1 MNLYVN
7 MLLEWYDE
15 QAKAHIE
22 RILWIDPSR
31 TDVAT
36 IEINDPKA
44 LPKWQK
50 CKDLE
55 NVIGNQEARFLE
67 VDPYAELLRP
77 ENTIPEHYRQH
88 RDDAWDVIE
97 SIVKSE
103 NVFDP
108 RVRGPLVEEAVKRS
122 GCSKATI
129 YSYLRRYW
137 QGGQTKNAL
146 LPLFDKRGGKGKER
160 KSDGQKRGRPS
171 KLSQVT
177 KTTLGV
183 NVNAAIKKKFQRGIK
198 TFYENQNGRTLKDTY
213 QLTLERFFHKG
224 YETRDGV
231 LVPVLPPATEL
242 PSFAQFRYWYEKERD
257 ISQEKIAREGKRR
270 FNLSHR
276 AVLGDSTQMAF
287 GPGSIYQIDAT
298 IGDIYLVSFLD
309 RNRIIGRPV
318 IYIII
323 DTFSRMITGLSVSL
337 EGPSW
342 LGAMLALENATTD
355 KVAFCKE
362 YGVEINPEDWPC
374 HHLPEAML
382 ADRGELEGYNA
393 DNLVN
398 ALNIRVSNT
407 PPYRADWKGIVERNF
422 RLIND
427 TTIHWIPGAVKRTRE
442 RGDKDYR
449 LDAVLDLQQFRKL
462 MVLCVL
468 EHNKDHQMNWYRM
481 DEFMIQD
488 DVEPYPVDLWNWGIQ
503 NRSGHLRQ
511 MTPDIVRL
519 NLLPT
524 AEASVTARGIYY
536 KGLYYTCELALREQ
550 WFVKA
555 RMQGRWK
562 VSIAYD
568 PRSLDI
574 IYLRLNES
582 RHLEVCQLTEADQ
595 RFKGRDWH
603 EVIDYFEEQKQ
614 AQEIANTR
622 QQQSKATF
630 HAQLEHLVLE
640 ATEQTEKHQIG
651 QSKRSRL
658 KDIGEN
664 RKLERENE
672 RDVGAWKLGNEELP
686 PQPGQVISLPSVPQS
701 EDNDDGYVAP
711 PKPIDKLRKLR
722 EKKWKND

>member
-108 RVRGPLVEEAVKRS
+108 RVRGRLVEEAVKRS

-177 KTTLGV
+177 RTTLGV

-287 GPGSIYQIDAT
+287 GPG
-298 IGDIYLVSFLD
+298 
-309 RNRIIGRPV
+309 
-318 IYIII
+318 
-323 DTFSRMITGLSVSL
+323 
-337 EGPSW
+337 
-342 LGAMLALENATTD
+342 
-355 KVAFCKE
+355 
-362 YGVEINPEDWPC
+362 
-374 HHLPEAML
+374 
-382 ADRGELEGYNA
+382 
-393 DNLVN
+393 
-398 ALNIRVSNT
+398 
-407 PPYRADWKGIVERNF
+407 
-422 RLIND
+422 
-427 TTIHWIPGAVKRTRE
+427 
-442 RGDKDYR
+442 
-449 LDAVLDLQQFRKL
+449 
-462 MVLCVL
+462 
-468 EHNKDHQMNWYRM
+468 
-481 DEFMIQD
+481 
-488 DVEPYPVDLWNWGIQ
+488 
-503 NRSGHLRQ
+503 
-511 MTPDIVRL
+511 
-519 NLLPT
+519 
-524 AEASVTARGIYY
+524 
-536 KGLYYTCELALREQ
+536 
-550 WFVKA
+550 
-555 RMQGRWK
+555 
-562 VSIAYD
+562 
-568 PRSLDI
+568 
-574 IYLRLNES
+574 
-582 RHLEVCQLTEADQ
+582 
-595 RFKGRDWH
+595 
-603 EVIDYFEEQKQ
+603 
-614 AQEIANTR
+614 
-622 QQQSKATF
+622 
-630 HAQLEHLVLE
+630 
-640 ATEQTEKHQIG
+640 
-651 QSKRSRL
+651 
-658 KDIGEN
+658 
-664 RKLERENE
+664 
-672 RDVGAWKLGNEELP
+672 
-686 PQPGQVISLPSVPQS
+686 
-701 EDNDDGYVAP
+701 
-711 PKPIDKLRKLR
+711 
-722 EKKWKND
+722 

>member
-129 YSYLRRYW
+129 YGYLRRYW

-183 NVNAAIKKKFQRGIK
+183 NVNADIKKKFQRGIK

-257 ISQEKIAREGKRR
+257 ISQETIAREGKRR

-488 DVEPYPVDLWNWGIQ
+488 NVEPYPVDLWNWGIQ

-562 VSIAYD
+562 VSIAYE

-603 EVIDYFEEQKQ
+603 EVMDYFEEQKQ

-658 KDIGEN
+658 KDIREN

-672 RDVGAWKLGNEELP
+672 RDAGAWKLGNEELP

>member
-36 IEINDPKA
+36 IEINAPKA

-77 ENTIPEHYRQH
+77 ENTIPEHYRQY

-298 IGDIYLVSFLD
+298 IGDIYLVIFLD

-362 YGVEINPEDWPC
+362 YGVEINPGDWPC

-488 DVEPYPVDLWNWGIQ
+488 NVEPYPVDLWNWGIQ

-614 AQEIANTR
+614 TQEIANTR

-658 KDIGEN
+658 KDIREN

-672 RDVGAWKLGNEELP
+672 RDAGAWKLGNEELP
-686 PQPGQVISLPSVPQS
+686 RVHLTFANI
-701 EDNDDGYVAP
+701 
-711 PKPIDKLRKLR
+711 
-722 EKKWKND
+722 

>member
-129 YSYLRRYW
+129 YGYLRRYW

-183 NVNAAIKKKFQRGIK
+183 NVNADIKKKFQRGIK

-257 ISQEKIAREGKRR
+257 ISQETIAREGKRR

-562 VSIAYD
+562 VSIAYE

-603 EVIDYFEEQKQ
+603 EVMDYFEEQKQ

-658 KDIGEN
+658 KDIREN

-672 RDVGAWKLGNEELP
+672 RDAGAWKLGNEELP

>member
-1 MNLYVN
+1 
-7 MLLEWYDE
+7 
-15 QAKAHIE
+15 
-22 RILWIDPSR
+22 
-31 TDVAT
+31 
-36 IEINDPKA
+36 
-44 LPKWQK
+44 
-50 CKDLE
+50 LE

-108 RVRGPLVEEAVKRS
+108 RVRGPLVEKAVKRS

-183 NVNAAIKKKFQRGIK
+183 NVNAAIKKKFLRGIK

-270 FNLSHR
+270 FNLRHR

-603 EVIDYFEEQKQ
+603 EVIDYFEGQKQ

-630 HAQLEHLVLE
+630 HAQVEHLVLE

-658 KDIGEN
+658 KDIREN

-672 RDVGAWKLGNEELP
+672 RDAGAWKLGNEELP

>member
-108 RVRGPLVEEAVKRS
+108 RVRGHLVEEAVKRS

-129 YSYLRRYW
+129 YGYLRRYW

-183 NVNAAIKKKFQRGIK
+183 NVNADIKKKFQRGIK
-198 TFYENQNGRTLKDTY
+198 TFYENQNRRTLKDTY

-257 ISQEKIAREGKRR
+257 ISQETIAREGKRR

-276 AVLGDSTQMAF
+276 AVLRDSTQMAF

-488 DVEPYPVDLWNWGIQ
+488 NVEPYPVDLWNWGIQ

-562 VSIAYD
+562 VSIAYE

-603 EVIDYFEEQKQ
+603 EVMDYFEEQKQ

-658 KDIGEN
+658 KDIREN

-672 RDVGAWKLGNEELP
+672 RDAGAWKLGNEELP

>member
-183 NVNAAIKKKFQRGIK
+183 NVNAAIKKKFLRGIK
-198 TFYENQNGRTLKDTY
+198 TFYENQNGRSLKDTY

-270 FNLSHR
+270 FNLRHR

-603 EVIDYFEEQKQ
+603 EVIDYFEGQKQ
-614 AQEIANTR
+614 AQERANTR

-630 HAQLEHLVLE
+630 HAQVEHLVLE

-658 KDIGEN
+658 KDIREN

-672 RDVGAWKLGNEELP
+672 RDAGAWKLGNEELP
-686 PQPGQVISLPSVPQS
+686 PQSGQVISLPSVPQS

>member
-1 MNLYVN
+1 
-7 MLLEWYDE
+7 
-15 QAKAHIE
+15 
-22 RILWIDPSR
+22 
-31 TDVAT
+31 
-36 IEINDPKA
+36 
-44 LPKWQK
+44 
-50 CKDLE
+50 
-55 NVIGNQEARFLE
+55 
-67 VDPYAELLRP
+67 
-77 ENTIPEHYRQH
+77 
-88 RDDAWDVIE
+88 
-97 SIVKSE
+97 
-103 NVFDP
+103 
-108 RVRGPLVEEAVKRS
+108 
-122 GCSKATI
+122 
-129 YSYLRRYW
+129 
-137 QGGQTKNAL
+137 
-146 LPLFDKRGGKGKER
+146 
-160 KSDGQKRGRPS
+160 
-171 KLSQVT
+171 
-177 KTTLGV
+177 
-183 NVNAAIKKKFQRGIK
+183 
-198 TFYENQNGRTLKDTY
+198 
-213 QLTLERFFHKG
+213 
-224 YETRDGV
+224 
-231 LVPVLPPATEL
+231 
-242 PSFAQFRYWYEKERD
+242 
-257 ISQEKIAREGKRR
+257 
-270 FNLSHR
+270 
-276 AVLGDSTQMAF
+276 MAF

-488 DVEPYPVDLWNWGIQ
+488 NVEPYPVDLWNWGIQ

-574 IYLRLNES
+574 IYLRLNEG

-658 KDIGEN
+658 KDIREN

-672 RDVGAWKLGNEELP
+672 RDAGAWKLGNEELP